1 MRPAFFLPPLALIL
15 GLATA
20 ASAAVER
27 LTLFAGESK
36 VLDLAK
42 PSRLVVGDKAVIEA
56 RPLDEAQ
63 VVLTAKSP
71 GLSSLLAWD
80 RLGQQRAY
88 EVEVL
93 ATGLRKA
100 LVEVDVQV
108 LEISSGSGWDLGLD
122 WAGTLQGQAGAAGA
136 PASPLGVLESSPPP
150 LLSFGSF
157 QRGPLSAR
165 LDALVQR
172 NQARVLAK
180 PRLVTVSGGRA
191 RFLSGG
197 QVPVAQPDKDGRTS
211 TQYKDYGVS
220 LEVAPKADEAGNV
233 NADVRAEL
241 SDIDPANSVSVG
253 NGGVLPAIKSRW
265 VETSIF
271 VKKDSTLVLAGLL
284 QESQG
289 HVTKGVPLLSAL
301 PLLGELFKHH
311 QLARRQTELVI
322 FLTPRVLQ

>member
-1 MRPAFFLPPLALIL
+1 VLRILI
-15 GLATA
+15 TA
-20 ASAAVER
+20 CLLLNAPVGAVER

-36 VLDLAK
+36 VLDLAQ
-42 PSRLVVGDKAVIEA
+42 PQRLVVGDKAVLEA
-56 RPLDEAQ
+56 RALDEAQ
-63 VVLTAKSP
+63 ILVTAKAP
-71 GLSSLLAWD
+71 GLTSLLVWD
-80 RLGQQRAY
+80 RLRRKHAY

-93 ATGLRKA
+93 ASGLRRA
-100 LVEVDVQV
+100 LVEIDVQV
-108 LEISSGSGWDLGLD
+108 LEISSGSGWELGLD
-122 WAGTLQGQAGAAGA
+122 WAGTLQGQQALAGV
-136 PASPLGVLESSPPP
+136 PASAVSVLEQSPPP

-165 LDALVQR
+165 LDALVQD
-172 NQARVLAK
+172 NKARVLAK
-180 PRLVTVSGGRA
+180 PRLVTVSGGKA

-220 LEVAPKADEAGNV
+220 LEVAPKADEHGNV
-233 NADVRAEL
+233 SADVRAEL

-284 QESQG
+284 QESEG
-289 HVTKGVPLLSAL
+289 HVTRGLPVLGQI

-311 QLARRQTELVI
+311 EVTRRQTELVI

>member
-1 MRPAFFLPPLALIL
+1 MRHASLLLFLFAALPLR
-15 GLATA
+15 
-20 ASAAVER
+20 AVER
-27 LTLFAGESK
+27 LTLYAGESK

-42 PSRLVVGDKAVIEA
+42 PQRLIVGDKALLEA
-56 RPLDEAQ
+56 RALDDAQ
-63 VVLTAKSP
+63 VLVTAKAP
-71 GLSSLLAWD
+71 GQTSLLVWD
-80 RLGQQRAY
+80 RVGQKQSY

-93 ATGLRKA
+93 NSGLRKA

-108 LEISSGSGWDLGLD
+108 LEIAAGTNWDLGLD
-122 WAGTLQGQAGAAGA
+122 YAGTVAGQATVAGV

-150 LLSFGSF
+150 LMNWGSF

-165 LDALVQR
+165 LDLLVQK
-172 NQARVLAK
+172 NKARVLAK
-180 PRLVTVSGGRA
+180 PRLVTMSGGKA

-197 QVPVAQPDKDGRTS
+197 QIPVAQADRDGRTS

-220 LEVAPKADEAGNV
+220 LEVAPKADEDGNV

-241 SDIDPANSVSVG
+241 SDIDAANSVSIG

-284 QESQG
+284 QETQG
-289 HVTKGVPLLSAL
+289 TVTAGVPVLSEI

-311 QLARRQTELVI
+311 KIEDRQTELVI
-322 FLTPRVLQ
+322 FLTPKVLQ

>member
-1 MRPAFFLPPLALIL
+1 VLRILI
-15 GLATA
+15 TA
-20 ASAAVER
+20 CLLLNAPVGAVER

-36 VLDLAK
+36 VLDLAQ
-42 PSRLVVGDKAVIEA
+42 PQRLVVGDKAVLEA
-56 RPLDEAQ
+56 RALDEAQ
-63 VVLTAKSP
+63 ILVTAKAP
-71 GLSSLLAWD
+71 GLTSLLVWD
-80 RLGQQRAY
+80 RLRRKHAY

-93 ATGLRKA
+93 ASGLRRA
-100 LVEVDVQV
+100 LVEIDVQV
-108 LEISSGSGWDLGLD
+108 LEISSGSGWELGLD
-122 WAGTLQGQAGAAGA
+122 WAGTLQGQQALAGV
-136 PASPLGVLESSPPP
+136 PASAVSVLEQSPPP

-165 LDALVQR
+165 LDALVQD
-172 NQARVLAK
+172 NKARVLAK
-180 PRLVTVSGGRA
+180 PRLVTVSGGKA

-220 LEVAPKADEAGNV
+220 LEVAPKADEHGNV
-233 NADVRAEL
+233 SADVRAEL

-284 QESQG
+284 QESEG
-289 HVTKGVPLLSAL
+289 HVTRGLPVLGQI

-311 QLARRQTELVI
+311 EFTRRQTELVI

>member
-1 MRPAFFLPPLALIL
+1 
-15 GLATA
+15 
-20 ASAAVER
+20 
-27 LTLFAGESK
+27 
-36 VLDLAK
+36 
-42 PSRLVVGDKAVIEA
+42 VVGDKAVLEA
-56 RPLDEAQ
+56 RALDEAQ
-63 VVLTAKSP
+63 ILVTAKAP
-71 GLSSLLAWD
+71 GLTSLLVWD
-80 RLGQQRAY
+80 RLRRKHAY

-93 ATGLRKA
+93 ASGLRRA
-100 LVEVDVQV
+100 LVEIDVQV
-108 LEISSGSGWDLGLD
+108 LEISSGSGWELGLD
-122 WAGTLQGQAGAAGA
+122 WAGTLQGQQALAGV
-136 PASPLGVLESSPPP
+136 PASAVSVLEQSPPP

-165 LDALVQR
+165 LDALVQD
-172 NQARVLAK
+172 NKARVLAK
-180 PRLVTVSGGRA
+180 PRLVTVSGGKA

-220 LEVAPKADEAGNV
+220 LEVAPKADEHGNV
-233 NADVRAEL
+233 SADVRAEL

-284 QESQG
+284 QESEG
-289 HVTKGVPLLSAL
+289 HVTRGLPVLGQI

-311 QLARRQTELVI
+311 EVTRRQTELVI

>member
-1 MRPAFFLPPLALIL
+1 VLRTLLAAAWLLAAPL
-15 GLATA
+15 
-20 ASAAVER
+20 SAVER

-36 VLDLAK
+36 VLDLAQ
-42 PSRLVVGDKAVIEA
+42 PQRLVVGDKAILEA
-56 RPLDEAQ
+56 RSLDDAQ
-63 VVLTAKSP
+63 ILVTAKAP
-71 GLSSLLAWD
+71 GLTSLLVWD
-80 RLGQQRAY
+80 RLRRKHAY

-93 ATGLRKA
+93 ASGLRRA
-100 LVEVDVQV
+100 LVEIDVQV
-108 LEISSGSGWDLGLD
+108 LEISSGSGWELGLD
-122 WAGTLQGQAGAAGA
+122 WAGTLQGQQTLAGV
-136 PASPLGVLESSPPP
+136 PASAVSVLEQSPPP

-165 LDALVQR
+165 LDALVQD
-172 NQARVLAK
+172 NKARVLAK
-180 PRLVTVSGGRA
+180 PRLVTVSGGQA

-220 LEVAPKADEAGNV
+220 LEIAPKADEHGNV

-265 VETSIF
+265 VETTIF

-284 QESQG
+284 QESEG
-289 HVTKGVPLLSAL
+289 HVTRGLPVLSQI

-311 QLARRQTELVI
+311 EITRRQTELVI